1 MPGTWTYTF
10 APSSVSRDAVRLL
23 TGQTSSVDDQ
33 LLYNEEITYCLSQR
47 ATVYGAASLG
57 CEVLAGK
64 YAAYP
69 QRESIGALGLT
80 WGDRANSFIEKAK
93 SLRSQQAMVGVS
105 PYAGGISKSDMQVD
119 TQDTDRV
126 PMPFT
131 IGQTDNPR
139 TGNNSTST

>member
-1 MPGTWTYTF
+1 M
-10 APSSVSRDAVRLL
+10 L

-33 LLYNEEITYCLSQR
+33 LLYDQEITYCLSQR

-57 CEVLAGK
+57 AEVLAAK

-69 QRESIGALGLT
+69 ERESIGSLGLS
-80 WGDRANSFIEKAK
+80 WGDRAKNYLAMAL
-93 SLRSQQAMVGVS
+93 SLRAQNALAGVS
-105 PYAGGISKSDMQVD
+105 PYAGGISKSDMQID

-126 PMPFT
+126 PMPFE

-139 TGNNSTST
+139 IGNASTST